1 MTMFTKI
8 NYEFSKPIYA
18 VTQGLNTFTGID
30 KKGIDY
36 KKIWSPEPEVMYRIL
51 PERYWEDFHL
61 TVMTINREIPP
72 HTDSDIL
79 TTINFY
85 IETDDCKTVYYE
97 PISNDLKTFQI
108 ENQTN
113 GFIYKKEQ
121 LKEVGSF
128 VAQPMEVWLLD
139 VKNIHSVESDK
150 EQPFRKAVTLGTKK
164 YNFDDVCNML
174 KETGYL

>member
-1 MTMFTKI
+1 MFTKI

>member
-1 MTMFTKI
+1 MFTKI

-51 PERYWEDFHL
+51 PKRYWEDFHL